1 MAGGRIRPLAFLVV
15 LLAVLYIGALHLG
28 NDGLWPQGDAPRHAT
43 NGIFWWDYLASF
55 TANPV
60 EFTLRYYARYP
71 AINPIGYPPVFY
83 LLEGAAFS
91 LMAVS
96 PFVAKGLVFAFA
108 LLAVFRGTPIVL

>member
-1 MAGGRIRPLAFLVV
+1 MTVRGMLRWQEGGSVLWQVLVV

-55 TANPV
+55 PANPV
-60 EFTLRYYARYP
+60 EFTLRYYAGYP

-83 LLEGAAFS
+83 LLEDAAFS
-91 LMAVS
+91 LMAVFRSWRRDWCS
-96 PFVAKGLVFAFA
+96 PL
-108 LLAVFRGTPIVL
+108 RS

>member
-1 MAGGRIRPLAFLVV
+1 MTVRGMLRWQEGGSVLWQVLVV

-43 NGIFWWDYLASF
+43 NGLFWWDYLASF
-55 TANPV
+55 PANPV

-71 AINPIGYPPVFY
+71 AINPIGYSPVFY

-96 PFVAKGLVFAFA
+96 PFVAKGLVSP
-108 LLAVFRGTPIVL
+108 LRS